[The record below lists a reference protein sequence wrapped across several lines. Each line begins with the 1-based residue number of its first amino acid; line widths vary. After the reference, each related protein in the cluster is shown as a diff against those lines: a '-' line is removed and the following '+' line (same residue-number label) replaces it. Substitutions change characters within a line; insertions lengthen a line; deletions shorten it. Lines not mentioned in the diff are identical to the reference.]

1 MKIKT
6 VESLLKQTKFIT
18 LYDDDRC
25 QWVSNG
31 HACYPLRNMPLLD
44 ADSIFTMLD
53 VPEDKK
59 DKYIFR
65 RDKLSATTLDFS
77 DNVVGER
84 VFDRDLLALSMGGK
98 EIEALRSHGGGI
110 IFFDT
115 SFLRPFADEESVELY
130 ERHTRDGK
138 SYIAVK
144 TGLLLIGVILPIRVI
159 NESFIEMLSDMTNLS
174 VYARMKARKIS
185 KMMSPK
191 TMGRVFADKLEDAIA
206 NEEYPLIWEI
216 YGEIYA
222 ARSGREN

>member
-1 MKIKT
+1 MKIKA
-6 VESLLKQTKFIT
+6 VESLLKQTKFIN

-77 DNVVGER
+77 YYVVGER

-144 TGLLLIGVILPIRVI
+144 TGLLLLGVNLPIRVI

-174 VYARMKARKIS
+174 VYEWEQEKQAKEAGTWSDGEARA
-185 KMMSPK
+185 
-191 TMGRVFADKLEDAIA
+191 
-206 NEEYPLIWEI
+206 
-216 YGEIYA
+216 
-222 ARSGREN
+222 GREN

>member
-1 MKIKT
+1 MKIKA

-53 VPEDKK
+53 VPEEKK

-65 RDKLSATTLDFS
+65 RDELSASGLDFS
-77 DNVVGER
+77 DNVTAER

-98 EIEALRSHGGGI
+98 EIEALRSHSGGI
-110 IFFDT
+110 LFFDT
-115 SFLRPFADEESVELY
+115 AFLKPFADEESVELY
-130 ERHTRDGK
+130 ERQDESGK
-138 SYIAVK
+138 TYIAVK
-144 TGLLLIGVILPIRVI
+144 TGLLLLGVILPVRVI

-174 VYARMKARKIS
+174 IYEWEQEKQAKEAGMWSEA
-185 KMMSPK
+185 
-191 TMGRVFADKLEDAIA
+191 EDSQLSIFR
-206 NEEYPLIWEI
+206 
-216 YGEIYA
+216 GE
-222 ARSGREN
+222 REDDD

>member
-77 DNVVGER
+77 DNVLGER
-84 VFDRDLLALSMGGK
+84 VFDRDLINLSMGGK
-98 EIEALRSHGGGI
+98 EIEPLRSHSGGI
-110 IFFDT
+110 VFLDT
-115 SFLRPFADEESVELY
+115 NLLKPFADEKSVELY
-130 ERHTRDGK
+130 ERRTK
-138 SYIAVK
+138 SGEIYIAVK
-144 TGLLLIGVILPIRVI
+144 TGLLLLGVILPVRVI
-159 NESFIEMLSDMTNLS
+159 NETFIEMLSDLTNLS
-174 VYARMKARKIS
+174 IYEWEQEKQAKEAGTWSETEAAQLSLYRDES
-185 KMMSPK
+185 E
-191 TMGRVFADKLEDAIA
+191 DDEDAD
-206 NEEYPLIWEI
+206 NHV
-216 YGEIYA
+216 
-222 ARSGREN
+222 

>member
-144 TGLLLIGVILPIRVI
+144 TGLLLLGVILPIRVI
-159 NESFIEMLSDMTNLS
+159 NESFIETLSDMTNLS
-174 VYARMKARKIS
+174 VYEWEQEKQAKEAGTWS
-185 KMMSPK
+185 D
-191 TMGRVFADKLEDAIA
+191 GEDLQLSIFQDES
-206 NEEYPLIWEI
+206 EENKQNDESQDD
-216 YGEIYA
+216 GTRFRGQA
-222 ARSGREN
+222 